1 MHGDKCIEI
10 CSIKPTTRSRSNGFQ
25 MHNHVPTGDGK
36 REECEQVSAELCE
49 VFPTL
54 FTSVYMF

>member
-1 MHGDKCIEI
+1 
-10 CSIKPTTRSRSNGFQ
+10 